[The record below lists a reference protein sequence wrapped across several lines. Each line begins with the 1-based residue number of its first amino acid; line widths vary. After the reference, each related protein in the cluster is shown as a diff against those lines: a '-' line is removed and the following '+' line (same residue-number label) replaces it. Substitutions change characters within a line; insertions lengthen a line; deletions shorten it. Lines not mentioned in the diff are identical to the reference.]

1 MRPSFAPR
9 TTRPAHA
16 IAVAGSLA
24 VTASLAAAAGPAPA
38 LARTRGG
45 ARAHRARVQ
54 LRPVPARVGFGHVVT
69 MIGRAP
75 RADGGARA
83 VLQMERRWG
92 APWSQVAVTTIGRRG
107 RFRFRVHPGRSA
119 RYRALIGVAG
129 SAAASG
135 GSATGAPAP
144 DAGAPTGP
152 SQVAAALT
160 PAGLRSSPARAVTVL
175 ARFRLHH
182 SRLDLLGHGRVRV
195 SGGLVPALARRMVR
209 LQRRN
214 HSGWR
219 TLAKDRTDRRGHFRL
234 GYAADGAARQR
245 LRLVFAGAER
255 IGRSVRAVGV
265 VTLLQPSVAS
275 WYYDAGATACGFHAR
290 YGVANRTLPCGTRVA
305 FRHGSRSVTAV
316 VDDRGPF
323 VAGREWDL
331 SQSTAGALGFSG
343 VGTVWA
349 ASF

>member
-9 TTRPAHA
+9 TMRPAHL
-16 IAVAGSLA
+16 IAATGSLA
-24 VTASLAAAAGPAPA
+24 VTVSLAAVAGPAPA
-38 LARTRGG
+38 LARTSGSAG
-45 ARAHRARVQ
+45 AHRARIQ
-54 LRPVPARVGFGHVVT
+54 LRPEPARVGFGHAVT

-119 RYRALIGVAG
+119 RYRALVSVAG
-129 SAAASG
+129 PATANG
-135 GSATGAPAP
+135 GSATGVSAPGPGSAP
-144 DAGAPTGP
+144 
-152 SQVAAALT
+152 QVAAALT

-182 SRLDLLGHGRVRV
+182 SRLDLLGHGRVRFT
-195 SGGLVPALARRMVR
+195 GGLLPTLRGRLVR
-209 LQRRN
+209 LQRRT

-219 TLAKDRTDRRGHFRL
+219 TLAGDRTDRRGHFRL
-234 GYAADGAARQR
+234 GYTADGAARQR

-255 IGRSVRAVGV
+255 LGRSVRAVGV

-290 YGVANRTLPCGTRVA
+290 YGVANRTLPCGTKVA
-305 FRHGSRSVTAV
+305 FRRGSRSVTAV

-331 SQSTAGALGFSG
+331 SQSTAGALGFAG